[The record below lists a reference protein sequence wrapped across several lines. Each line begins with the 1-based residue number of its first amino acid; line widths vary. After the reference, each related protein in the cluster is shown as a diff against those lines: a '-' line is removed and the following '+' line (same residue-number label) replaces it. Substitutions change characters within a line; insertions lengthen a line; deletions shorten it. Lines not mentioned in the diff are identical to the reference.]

1 MRIDGGTKAGTGQQA
16 QTRFEQVMSRELS
29 RSSSAK
35 TPTETNIRTT
45 LTPGSRKS
53 APGSERVGTSF
64 KAAQAGKILKGLQD
78 SARQIMS
85 KAMTLVTQGSKT
97 ASAKL
102 GQAAEAAMTKAQTIK
117 DGPAGKALSKAG
129 ATLGDAGSALS
140 KRMGG
145 QKGDAASTS
154 KGAGAGAGEGSTRS
168 AQTPGAQTSGAQAGG
183 AKTAGT
189 LAPGAQTAG
198 GQTAGTLAPG
208 AQSAG
213 AQTAGTLAPGAQTA
227 GGRTAGTLAPGTQ
240 SAGAQTPGA
249 STQGTQTAG
258 PPGSGALT
266 QGTQSA
272 GAQTGT
278 PTQTM
283 APGAGGERA
292 AFAPAAPA
300 TADATAIA
308 TPGVNT
314 EAAGAQEGRAA
325 LALQDA
331 SSIQEGFLLLN
342 PGLQSVSRRAKSN
355 GSALRMV
362 YQLGLN
368 AFGAEF
374 VSITTDDKGYITG
387 PDMDIALTEGALD
400 TNDNW
405 VALSGEG
412 MLRGRKVTLEPDAD
426 GCVFVTDG
434 EEGVPKS
441 VTAWLGKSDAIHA
454 EVVAVRHL
462 R

>member
-1 MRIDGGTKAGTGQQA
+1 
-16 QTRFEQVMSRELS
+16 
-29 RSSSAK
+29 
-35 TPTETNIRTT
+35 
-45 LTPGSRKS
+45 
-53 APGSERVGTSF
+53 
-64 KAAQAGKILKGLQD
+64 
-78 SARQIMS
+78 
-85 KAMTLVTQGSKT
+85 
-97 ASAKL
+97 
-102 GQAAEAAMTKAQTIK
+102 
-117 DGPAGKALSKAG
+117 
-129 ATLGDAGSALS
+129 
-140 KRMGG
+140 
-145 QKGDAASTS
+145 
-154 KGAGAGAGEGSTRS
+154 
-168 AQTPGAQTSGAQAGG
+168 
-183 AKTAGT
+183 
-189 LAPGAQTAG
+189 
-198 GQTAGTLAPG
+198 
-208 AQSAG
+208 
-213 AQTAGTLAPGAQTA
+213 
-227 GGRTAGTLAPGTQ
+227 
-240 SAGAQTPGA
+240 
-249 STQGTQTAG
+249 
-258 PPGSGALT
+258 
-266 QGTQSA
+266 
-272 GAQTGT
+272 
-278 PTQTM
+278 M